1 MKKTTK
7 TFGSLQK
14 LFNIFLFLLVTIHFF
29 SCCTTEPVIQPEEG
43 YNWPSTQRSY
53 WPTNGWETASME
65 GHNIDPLKM
74 DRADQFAKSD
84 ELSRVLLVVKDG
96 YLVVENYYGN
106 GGEDQSTNLWS
117 VTKSFTS
124 ALVGLLMDK
133 DYVQS
138 TDQLMA
144 DLMPQYPA
152 FDAITLDNV
161 LTQTTGLA
169 WSEEGQPW
177 VDWIFSEDWVEEAL
191 ARGQLHKPGKKFYYS
206 SGNSHFLTALVNHI
220 TGEQTGKFANE
231 HLFKPLGIHFQP
243 LSQPII
249 YNSWNEYK
257 LPLNQTWRQDP
268 MSIETA
274 SFGLYLT
281 AKDMAKFGFLFLNQ
295 GQWDG
300 SSILSKSWVNES
312 TKDQVTNIYGR
323 YSYGYQWWITKVAGY
338 PSFLA
343 SGFGG
348 QIIGVVPS
356 LDLVVVL
363 KYEAENPSHPESGT
377 DHDDMHLFELVVR
390 SVKE

>member
-1 MKKTTK
+1 MTKTTK
-7 TFGSLQK
+7 TFSSLQK
-14 LFNIFLFLLVTIHFF
+14 SVNIFLLLIVIIHFF
-29 SCCTTEPVIQPEEG
+29 SYCTTESVIQPKEG

-53 WPTNGWETASME
+53 WPTDGWETALLE
-65 GHNIDPLKM
+65 DHNIDPVKM
-74 DRADQFAKSD
+74 ELADRFAQND
-84 ELSRVLLVVKDG
+84 DLSRSLLVVKDG
-96 YLVVENYYGN
+96 YLVFEKYYGD
-106 GGEDQSTNLWS
+106 GGVDQSTNLWS

-133 DYVQS
+133 GYVQS
-138 TDQLMA
+138 TDQLMV
-144 DLMPQYPA
+144 DLMSQYPA
-152 FDAITLDNV
+152 FNSITLDNV

-169 WSEEGQPW
+169 WSEEGRLW
-177 VDWIFSEDWVEEAL
+177 VDWIFSEDWVAEAL
-191 ARGQLHKPGKKFYYS
+191 ARGQVDEPGKRFYYS
-206 SGNSHFLTALVNHI
+206 SGNSHFLTALVNHM
-220 TGEQTGKFANE
+220 TGEQTGEFANE
-231 HLFKPLGIHFQP
+231 HLFKPIGIQFQP
-243 LSQPII
+243 LAQSII
-249 YNSWNEYK
+249 YNDWDEYIPPLYQSW
-257 LPLNQTWRQDP
+257 RRDP
-268 MSIETA
+268 NGIETA
-274 SFGLYLT
+274 SFSLYLT
-281 AKDMAKFGFLFLNQ
+281 ARDMAKFGFLYINQ

-300 SSILSKSWVNES
+300 RSILSKSWVNES

-348 QIIGVVPS
+348 QIIGIVPS

>member
-1 MKKTTK
+1 M
-7 TFGSLQK
+7 FNFRSLRK
-14 LFNIFLFLLVTIHFF
+14 LIYLLLILVLINHTF
-29 SCCTTEPVIQPEEG
+29 SCCTTESVIQPEEG
-43 YNWPSTQRSY
+43 YNWPSTQRPY

-65 GHNIDPLKM
+65 DHNIDPLKM
-74 DRADQFAKSD
+74 ELADRFAQND
-84 ELSRVLLVVKDG
+84 DLSRSLLVVKDG
-96 YLVVENYYGN
+96 YLVFEKYYGD
-106 GGEDQSTNLWS
+106 GGVDQSTNLWS

-133 DYVQS
+133 GYVQS

-152 FDAITLDNV
+152 FNSISLDNV

-169 WSEEGQPW
+169 WSEEGQLW
-177 VDWIFSEDWVEEAL
+177 VDWIFSEDWVAEAL
-191 ARGQLHKPGKKFYYS
+191 ARGQINEPGKKFYYS
-206 SGNSHFLTALVNHI
+206 SGNSHFLTALVNHM
-220 TGEQTGKFANE
+220 TQEQTGEFANE
-231 HLFKPLGIHFQP
+231 HLFKPLGINFQP
-243 LSQPII
+243 LSQPIR
-249 YNSWNEYK
+249 YYSWNEYK
-257 LPLNQTWRQDP
+257 LPLDQSWRQDP
-268 MSIETA
+268 MGIETA
-274 SFGLYLT
+274 GFGLYLT
-281 AKDMAKFGFLFLNQ
+281 ARDMAKFGFLYINQ

-300 SSILSKSWVNES
+300 RSILSKNWVNES

-323 YSYGYQWWITKVAGY
+323 YSYGYQWWITHVAGY

-348 QIIGVVPS
+348 QIIGIVPS

-363 KYEAENPSHPESGT
+363 KYEAENPSHPKSGT